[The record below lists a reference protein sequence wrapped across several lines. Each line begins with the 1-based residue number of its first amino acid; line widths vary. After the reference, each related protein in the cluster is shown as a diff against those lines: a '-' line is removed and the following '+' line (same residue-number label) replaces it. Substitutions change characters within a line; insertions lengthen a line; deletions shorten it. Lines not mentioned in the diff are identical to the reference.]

1 MSTEKPCSVAQS
13 GSTSSAKSAAP
24 ASNKGVKPAPNKTS
38 EPATA
43 ECFAPMEYGLI
54 GEHLGH
60 SFSVEIHA
68 SLGDYDYR
76 LCELAPEEVGGFLQA
91 RAFRGINVT
100 IPYKQTVMP
109 YLDEIDAAAVR
120 IGAVNTVL
128 CRAGRLVG
136 YNTDFYGMRDL
147 IRRTGIDMS
156 GRFVAILGT
165 GGTSRTAL
173 AVADS
178 LGAGK
183 VVRVSRHPG
192 GEGEISYDEL
202 GSSASQVQVL
212 INTTPLGMFPKED
225 GMAVDPADFPVLEG
239 AVDAVYHPLRTNFIC
254 RAIERGVPAAGGLY
268 MLVSQAAHA
277 AALFFNDS
285 SVTDKTDSVFRALL
299 GRKQNIVL
307 IGMPGSG
314 KSTLGRL
321 ISERRGCEF
330 FDCDSLFGERYG
342 VLPCDFITKEGEDA
356 FRHAESSLLRE
367 LAARSGCV
375 IATGGGAVTRPENVA
390 ALRRNGLIVF
400 LDRPLADITP
410 TPDRPLS
417 CDRAAL
423 EARYRE
429 RLPLYRAAAGL
440 TVCVSG
446 TPEETAVRLCAAVDA
461 AESRQ

>member
-1 MSTEKPCSVAQS
+1 MNEKKPCVTTQNLAAESELSGAAAQVRRSMSVQAY
-13 GSTSSAKSAAP
+13 KC
-24 ASNKGVKPAPNKTS
+24 
-38 EPATA
+38 EPALSENTSHL
-43 ECFAPMEYGLI
+43 EYGLV

-60 SFSVEIHA
+60 SFSAEIHA
-68 SLGDYDYR
+68 ALGDYDYR
-76 LCELAPEEVGGFLQA
+76 LRELAPEQVGDFMRA

-109 YLDEIDAAAVR
+109 YLDEIDAAAKR

-128 CRAGRLVG
+128 CREGRLIG

-147 IRRTGIDMS
+147 IRRTGIDLS

-178 LGAGK
+178 LGASK

-192 GEGEISYDEL
+192 SEGEISYEEL
-202 GSSASQVQVL
+202 KGCAAQVQVL
-212 INTTPLGMFPKED
+212 INTTPLGMFPKQD
-225 GMAVDPADFPVLEG
+225 GMAVDPADFEALEG

-277 AALFFNDS
+277 AALFFDDS
-285 SVTDKTDSVFRALL
+285 SMTGKTDGIFRTLL
-299 GRKQNIVL
+299 RRKQNIVL
-307 IGMPGSG
+307 VGMPGSG

-321 ISERRGCEF
+321 ISRRRGCEF
-330 FDCDSLFGERYG
+330 FDCDSVFGERYG
-342 VLPCDFITKEGEDA
+342 VLPCDFITNKGEEA
-356 FRHAESSLLRE
+356 FRCAESALLSE
-367 LAARSGCV
+367 LAAKSGCV
-375 IATGGGAVTRPENVA
+375 IATGGGAVTRSENVA

-429 RLPLYRAAAGL
+429 RIPLYRAAAEL
-440 TVCVSG
+440 TVTVSG
-446 TPEETAVRLCAAVDA
+446 MPEQTAQQICAAVEA
-461 AESRQ
+461 AESLQ